1 MTTKPKFKPD
11 QYHTVTPYLT
21 VRGAARALE
30 FYGQAFGAKELF
42 RIDDGAGR
50 VGHAEFQIGDSIIML
65 SDEYPE
71 MGSLSPEAHGGTA
84 VSILIYVDDCDAV
97 YDRAVKAGAHP
108 ARPLQ
113 NMFYGDR
120 SGTIRDPFGHQWYI
134 STHIEDVAPDEL
146 MRRARAAMQQTQAA

>member
-1 MTTKPKFKPD
+1 MNTQTKFKPD
-11 QYHTVTPYLT
+11 QYRTVTPYLT

-30 FYGQAFGAKELF
+30 FYQRAFGAKELF
-42 RIDDGAGR
+42 RIDAGEGR
-50 VGHAEFQIGDSIIML
+50 LGHAEIQIGDSIIML
-65 SDEYPE
+65 SDEYPD
-71 MGSLSPEAHGGTA
+71 MGSVGPETLGGTA
-84 VSILIYVDDCDAV
+84 VSLLIYVENCDEV

-120 SGTIRDPFGHQWYI
+120 SGTVKDPFGHQWHI

-146 MRRARAAMQQTQAA
+146 MRRARAAMGQTQAA